1 MDITMI
7 LDCLIKLGC
16 ALIITFIIPWIKEHR
31 DNEKFSNAIQ
41 VTEEVIKIASSVVYA
56 ANELEITGELLAL
69 GKTKA
74 EYALEMAEKEL
85 ADRNIVYDKEL
96 LTKEI
101 KAAVTQLRVEIQG
114 TNAQKKNEE

>member
-7 LDCLIKLGC
+7 LDFLIKLGC
-16 ALIITFIIPWIKEHR
+16 AAVITFIIPWLKER
-31 DNEKFSNAIQ
+31 RNSDKLSLVGQ
-41 VTEEVIKIASSVVYA
+41 IASSVVYA
-56 ANELEITGELLAL
+56 ANELEITGELLEL

-85 ADRNIVYDKEL
+85 ADRNITYDKEL
-96 LTKEI
+96 LVKEI

-114 TNAQKKNEE
+114 TNAQKK